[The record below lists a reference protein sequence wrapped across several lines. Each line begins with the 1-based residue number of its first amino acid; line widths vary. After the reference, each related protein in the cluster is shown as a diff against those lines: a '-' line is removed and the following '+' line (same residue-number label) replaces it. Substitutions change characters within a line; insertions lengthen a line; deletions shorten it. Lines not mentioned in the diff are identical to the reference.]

1 MATKINIQ
9 PPDLNNCK
17 SYEAFKREI
26 SAWADVTDLSKQK
39 QGNFIVL
46 SLPNFLTFNNI
57 SPMYIFKKKI
67 VKNLLSNLSLFVIV
81 VFEHGS

>member
-9 PPDLNNCK
+9 SPDLNNCK

-26 SAWADVTDLSKQK
+26 SAWADVIDLPKQK

-46 SLPNFLTFNNI
+46 SLPNKSKFGDDI
-57 SPMYIFKKKI
+57 KEGY
-67 VKNLLSNLSLFVIV
+67 
-81 VFEHGS
+81 

>member
-1 MATKINIQ
+1 MKPSDFFKMATKINIQ

-26 SAWADVTDLSKQK
+26 SAWADVTDLPKQK

-46 SLPNFLTFNNI
+46 SLPNKSKFGDDI
-57 SPMYIFKKKI
+57 KEGY
-67 VKNLLSNLSLFVIV
+67 
-81 VFEHGS
+81 